1 MDRRTFGAAVFASSV
16 VPAWAAAE
24 SDWPA
29 RPVMLLVPAGNGGV
43 VDVRARW
50 LAPRLSAQLGQP
62 VTVENKPGGNG
73 NVAMAFAARAA
84 AHDGYT
90 LVMVHQGTLC
100 VNVHLMP
107 NVGYSPLRDFIPI
120 TRVGVGP
127 LVLAINPKAPVNAP
141 ADFVH
146 YVKAKDGALKYG
158 SAGAGSPSFLAA
170 ELLKLEAGVKAI
182 HVPYKEGSAAVADL
196 IAGHLDFLLESPP
209 LIEPHIRQGR
219 VRALAVTGTTRLAT
233 LPGLPTLHEAG
244 VTNYVYLTWNGL
256 AVAKG
261 TPAAIVAK
269 VANVST
275 QVLLSA
281 EGREYFAKAGAEPG
295 AESPHAFD
303 ALVRDEYQKW
313 GRVVQE
319 AGLKPA

>member
-1 MDRRTFGAAVFASSV
+1 MDRRTFGAAVLASGV
-16 VPAWAAAE
+16 LPAWAAGD
-24 SDWPA
+24 SDWPT

-100 VNVHLMP
+100 VNVHLMA

-127 LVLAINPKAPVNAP
+127 LVLAINSTAPAKTL
-141 ADFVH
+141 ADFVT
-146 YVKAKDGALKYG
+146 YAKTKEGALKYG
-158 SAGAGSPSFLAA
+158 SAGAGSPSHLAA
-170 ELLKLEAGVKAI
+170 ELLKLEAGVKAM
-182 HVPYKEGSAAVADL
+182 HVPHKEGSAAVAEL
-196 IAGHLDFLLESPP
+196 IAGHLDFVLESPP
-209 LIEPHIRQGR
+209 LIEPHLKQGR

-233 LPGLPTLHEAG
+233 LPSLPTVREAG
-244 VTNYVYLTWNGL
+244 VPNYVYLTWAGI
-256 AVAKG
+256 AAAKG
-261 TPAAIVAK
+261 TPSTIVTK
-269 VANVST
+269 VWNAST
-275 QVLLSA
+275 QILLSA
-281 EGREYFAKAGAEPG
+281 EGRDYFAKAGAEPG
-295 AESPHAFD
+295 AESPPVFD
-303 ALVRDEYQKW
+303 ALVRDEYQMW
-313 GRVVQE
+313 GRVVLD
-319 AGLKPA
+319 AGLKPV

>member
-1 MDRRTFGAAVFASSV
+1 
-16 VPAWAAAE
+16 
-24 SDWPA
+24 
-29 RPVMLLVPAGNGGV
+29 MLLVPAGNRGV

-62 VTVENKPGGNG
+62 VTVENKPGENG

-100 VNVHLMP
+100 VNVHMMP

-127 LVLAINPKAPVNAP
+127 LVLAINPTTRVTTVAELLTYART
-141 ADFVH
+141 
-146 YVKAKDGALKYG
+146 KDGALKYG
-158 SAGAGSPSFLAA
+158 SAGAGSPAHLAA
-170 ELLKLEAGVKAI
+170 ELLKLEAGIKAT
-182 HVPYKEGSAAVADL
+182 HVPYKDGSAAAGDV
-196 IAGHLDFLLESPP
+196 ITGHLDFVLESPP
-209 LIEPHIRQGR
+209 LIEPHFKQGR
-219 VRALAVTGTTRLAT
+219 LRALAVTGPARLPL
-233 LPGLPTLHEAG
+233 LPSLPTLRAG
-244 VTNYVYLTWNGL
+244 GVPNYVSLSWAGIAAAT
-256 AVAKG
+256 G

-269 VANVST
+269 VANAST

-281 EGREYFAKAGAEPG
+281 DGRDYFARAGAEPG
-295 AESPHAFD
+295 AESPQAFD

-313 GRVVQE
+313 GRVVQD
-319 AGLKPA
+319 AGIKPA